1 MTCEER
7 GMNGGIGWLQ
17 SDVNTDEEEAGLYKV
32 QELMNELLGERNC
45 EERGTG
51 NGWKGDRKQWNTS
64 QARTQGGED
73 QSGFKQLRR
82 RHPAHDRGHGTD
94 PFLCH
99 GLCHGSRTGRLAVD
113 R

>member
-7 GMNGGIGWLQ
+7 EMNGGIGWLQ

-51 NGWKGDRKQWNTS
+51 
-64 QARTQGGED
+64 
-73 QSGFKQLRR
+73 
-82 RHPAHDRGHGTD
+82 
-94 PFLCH
+94 
-99 GLCHGSRTGRLAVD
+99 
-113 R
+113 